1 MADRAAQGDP
11 RRALARLVAR
21 LERRAS
27 FVTLADIERAATR
40 RRTRALPPERV
51 AGLVEAAVGDFL
63 LLTDRRTFF
72 DRATQTFRIHDVY
85 RVNARHPLGREA
97 LER

>member
-1 MADRAAQGDP
+1 MADRAAPGDP
-11 RRALARLVAR
+11 HRALAGLVAR

-27 FVTLADIERAATR
+27 FVTLADIERAAR
-40 RRTRALPPERV
+40 QHRTRGLPPEQV
-51 AGLVEAAVGDFL
+51 AGVVQAAVVDFL